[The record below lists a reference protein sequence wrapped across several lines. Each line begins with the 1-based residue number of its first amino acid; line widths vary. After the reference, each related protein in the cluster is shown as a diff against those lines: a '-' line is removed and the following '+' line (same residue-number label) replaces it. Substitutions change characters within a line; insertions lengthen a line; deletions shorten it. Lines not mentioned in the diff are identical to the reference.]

1 MNNSAQWFYT
11 LIFLAVI
18 GCNNDEGS
26 VTPPTV
32 VIEPT
37 LQSIQS
43 VVFNN
48 CSTLSCHGTGKG
60 GLTLVNGKS
69 YEQLVNQL
77 SIGDGEHSPKFFRVK
92 PFSPDSSFLYIK
104 ITNPHSVTQGDRM
117 PQAGSPLSQNVI
129 DVIKL
134 WIAQGAKN
142 N

>member
-1 MNNSAQWFYT
+1 MNCIARWFFALLLYGVT
-11 LIFLAVI
+11 
-18 GCNNDEGS
+18 GCKKDEGS
-26 VTPPTV
+26 VSPPTV

-48 CSTLSCHGTGKG
+48 CSTLSCHGAGKG
-60 GLTLVNGKS
+60 GLTLVDGKS
-69 YEQLVNQL
+69 YSQLVNQP
-77 SIGDGEHSPKFFRVK
+77 SVNDGEHSPKFFRVK

-104 ITNPHSVTQGDRM
+104 ITNPRSALQGDRM
-117 PQAGSPLSQNVI
+117 PQTNSPLSQNVI
-129 DVIKL
+129 DAIKL